1 MTDPYTQLGEQLAA
15 AASRRSAIAS
25 APAARS
31 GRPTRRRIGAAAV
44 ALVLV
49 GSAAGLAATGFLN
62 GSPVRN
68 EATVSPY
75 AGNGLP
81 VSGQNASRLALLVAD
96 PVESLPW
103 GLRVLHTTR
112 GQVCVQVG
120 RVQDGQLGELGLD
133 SAFSSDQRFHALP
146 ANVLPPGYGGG
157 QSQTDCVG
165 QGQTLVSEDEMA
177 DRSGARLLPE
187 EFTLPGTPRKFPPK
201 ANLRALAYG
210 TLGSHAVSITY
221 RTPQGLHTAPVQAPD
236 GAFLVVQPAERVNQ
250 MFAVGGS
257 ISGEATPHAVGTV
270 VSPVFRPGEPPIVS
284 AATFRFGSLLCSEGS
299 GAPIRRPCPAVQR
312 KPFPRGSLLPS
323 RSLHQPVAL
332 KLLPQSRSVC
342 SSAYL
347 LYPCYK
353 GLVTFRAPYAV
364 RAAGADYDID
374 ALQKCKIGG
383 RPETAWSL
391 ERDVRAHE
399 LIQTV
404 SLGVFVYTPACV
416 PNESFRVSYVNPRG
430 PSPLAPHESVI
441 VGSVGMDRAGGSPRP
456 PASR

>member
-1 MTDPYTQLGEQLAA
+1 M
-15 AASRRSAIAS
+15 
-25 APAARS
+25 
-31 GRPTRRRIGAAAV
+31 
-44 ALVLV
+44 LV

-68 EATVSPY
+68 EASVSPY

-81 VSGQNASRLALLVAD
+81 VPGENASRLALLVAD
-96 PVESLPW
+96 PAESLPW

-112 GQVCVQVG
+112 GQVCVQAG

-133 SAFSSDQRFHALP
+133 SAFSGDRRFHALP

-165 QGQTLVSEDEMA
+165 RGQTLVSEDEMA

-187 EFTLPGTPRKFPPK
+187 EFTVPGTPRRFPPK

-236 GAFLVVQPAERVNQ
+236 GAFLVVEPAEHVNQ

-257 ISGEATPHAVGTV
+257 LEGEVTAHAVGTV
-270 VSPVFRPGEPPIVS
+270 VSPVFRPGQPPIVS

-299 GAPIRRPCPAVQR
+299 GAPIQRPCPAVHP
-312 KPFPRGSLLPS
+312 KPVRRGSMLPS

-332 KLLPQSRSVC
+332 KLLPQPRDAC
-342 SSAYL
+342 SASYL

-353 GLVTFRAPYAV
+353 GLITFRAPYAV
-364 RAAGADYDID
+364 HAAGPDYNIE

-391 ERDVRAHE
+391 ERDVRTHE
-399 LIQTV
+399 LIRTL
-404 SLGVFVYTPACV
+404 SLGLFVYTPSCV
-416 PNESFRVSYVNPRG
+416 PNESFRVSYLNERG
-430 PSPLAPHESVI
+430 PSSLAPHESVI
-441 VGSVGMDRAGGSPRP
+441 VGDVGMDRAGGSPRP
-456 PASR
+456 PGSR